1 MRTRVA
7 YLPLSTYPE
16 APPDESVLAAVGYA
30 SSLGCNLYVSTYSV
44 DIPQLYSPMGGLLLD
59 VPGLTRAAEE
69 RSKSECRRLQGLV
82 ERAVGSMMQVEFRS
96 REVVLGAVLD
106 AAAGEARYYD
116 LSIIPWSGDTVL
128 AFDMAQSVVFGSG
141 RPTLLTLPSTRVSQL
156 DHVAV
161 AWDGSR
167 VAARA
172 LWDALALLP
181 ESGRVTVMT
190 VRDEKPLSGANLAA
204 LLAASLEKRGYNA
217 TAMDVML
224 GDRSVAAALQDAAI
238 AGGAQLLA
246 LGGFGH
252 SRVRDFVLG
261 GATKGVLQDLRLP
274 VLLSH

>member
-1 MRTRVA
+1 
-7 YLPLSTYPE
+7 
-16 APPDESVLAAVGYA
+16 
-30 SSLGCNLYVSTYSV
+30 
-44 DIPQLYSPMGGLLLD
+44 MGGLLLD

-69 RSKSECRRLQGLV
+69 RSKSECRRLQGIV
-82 ERAVGSMMQVEFRS
+82 EKAVGSMMQVEFRS

-217 TAMDVML
+217 TALDVML

>member
-16 APPDESVLAAVGYA
+16 APPDESVLAAVGCA
-30 SSLGCNLYVSTYSV
+30 SSLGCNLHVSTFSV
-44 DIPQLYSPMGGLLLD
+44 DIPQLYSPLGGLLLD
-59 VPGLTRAAEE
+59 VPALTRAAEE
-69 RSKSECRRLQGLV
+69 RSKSECRRLQGIV
-82 ERAVGSMMQVEFRS
+82 EKAAGSAMQVEVTS
-96 REVVLGAVLD
+96 RDVVLGAVLD
-106 AAAGEARYYD
+106 AAAVEARYCD
-116 LSIIPWSGDTVL
+116 LSLIPWSGDTVMS
-128 AFDMAQSVVFGSG
+128 FDMAQAVVFGSG
-141 RPTLLTLPSTRVSQL
+141 RPTLLTPPSTRLSQL

-190 VRDEKPLSGANLAA
+190 VRDEKPLGGANLAA
-204 LLAASLEKRGYNA
+204 LLAASLERQGYNA
-217 TAMDVML
+217 TSLEIML
-224 GDRSVAAALQDAAI
+224 GERSIALALQDGAI
-238 AGGAQLLA
+238 AGGAQLLS